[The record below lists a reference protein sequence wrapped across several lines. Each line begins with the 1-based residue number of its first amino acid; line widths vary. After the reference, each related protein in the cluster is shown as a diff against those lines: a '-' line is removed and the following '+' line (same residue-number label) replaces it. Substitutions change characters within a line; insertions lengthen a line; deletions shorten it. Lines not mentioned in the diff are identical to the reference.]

1 MRERQDFLD
10 RYFVF
15 RGDEYA
21 PAVDYSRTRG
31 LVAEINNELDE
42 LAHEHALFEA
52 ARGLPPPEHHARAPV
67 GAATPRGG
75 SDDGDGDGDVVISP
89 DSPQPGDIPASPGP
103 ETTSNQSVGIQTVD
117 LQVEE

>member
-89 DSPQPGDIPASPGP
+89 DSAQPGDIPASPGP
-103 ETTSNQSVGIQTVD
+103 ETISNQSVGIQTVD